1 MNFNIAQ
8 SFSFIIIA
16 VIYTYQYIIFHK
28 KGISA
33 KGGSLS
39 FAVFYAMLSYFV
51 FEEFEHIDFLLILFP
66 VLSLL
71 VTILQWRE
79 KDSPAW
85 LQTTLLSLSIMLV
98 AAGVY
103 TFWQNTM

>member
-1 MNFNIAQ
+1 MGIALAAM
-8 SFSFIIIA
+8 SL
-16 VIYTYQYIIFHK
+16 IYLFQYFIFHK

-33 KGGSLS
+33 KAGSLS

-66 VLSLL
+66 VISLL

-79 KDSPAW
+79 KDTPGW
-85 LQTTLLSLSIMLV
+85 LQIILLILSIMV
-98 AAGVY
+98 VTAGVY